1 MRLLL
6 ASSLVIFLLGGCS
19 SPKSSYYTL
28 SSAPIPQ
35 ALSGGKELRVMVGP
49 ISLPD
54 SVDQPQLVIQDG
66 KNEITVYEYHRWAG
80 SLKNEVGRVV
90 AANLSRDLGISNIW
104 SFSQSTQTNFDYQ
117 VLLNVQTMES
127 KPGDSVVLDV
137 LWTIKPAVTKSVTT
151 SQATG
156 TAPPHEL
163 KSKVL
168 MGRSLV
174 REPVLEMGI
183 DALVAAQSR
192 AFAKVS
198 AEIAKS
204 LPQ

>member
-6 ASSLVIFLLGGCS
+6 ALSLFILLLGGCS

-35 ALSGGKELRVMVGP
+35 TMSGGRELRVMVGP

-90 AANLSRDLGISNIW
+90 AANLSRELGISNIW

-117 VLLNVQTMES
+117 ILLNVQTMES
-127 KPGDSVVLDV
+127 KPSDSVVLDV
-137 LWTIKPAVTKSVTT
+137 LWTIKPSVSKSL
-151 SQATG
+151 
-156 TAPPHEL
+156 TANKTAGP
-163 KSKVL
+163 KSPSEAQVKAL

-174 REPVLEMGI
+174 REPVTAAGV

-198 AEIAKS
+198 TEIAKS
-204 LPQ
+204 FPQ

>member
-6 ASSLVIFLLGGCS
+6 ASSLFILLVGGCS
-19 SPKSSYYTL
+19 SPKPSYYTL

-35 ALSGGKELRVMVGP
+35 AMSGGKEIRVMVGP
-49 ISLPD
+49 VSLPD

-90 AANLSRDLGISNIW
+90 AANLSKELSISNIW

-117 VLLNVQTMES
+117 ILLNVQTMES
-127 KPGDSVVLDV
+127 KPADSVVLDV
-137 LWTIKPAVTKSVTT
+137 LWTIKPAATKSVAT
-151 SQATG
+151 SNATRIK
-156 TAPPHEL
+156 PPYEV
-163 KSKVL
+163 KGKVL

-174 REPVLEMGI
+174 REPVTDSGI
-183 DALVAAQSR
+183 DELVAAQSR

-204 LPQ
+204 FPQ

>member
-6 ASSLVIFLLGGCS
+6 ASSLVIFLLVGCS

-35 ALSGGKELRVMVGP
+35 TISGGKELRMMVGP

-156 TAPPHEL
+156 TKPPHEL
-163 KSKVL
+163 KGKVL

-174 REPVLEMGI
+174 REPVPEMGI